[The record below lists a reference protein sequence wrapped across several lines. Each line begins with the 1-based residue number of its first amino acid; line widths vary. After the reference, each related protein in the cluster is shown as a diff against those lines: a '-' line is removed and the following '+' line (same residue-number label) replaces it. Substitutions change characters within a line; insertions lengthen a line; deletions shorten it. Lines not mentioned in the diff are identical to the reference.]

1 MNIGDRVTVDA
12 RNRNS
17 HGWHGVVD
25 GFNHIPG
32 QMRVRVRFADKGGM
46 MMTYLAS
53 ELVIA

>member
-46 MMTYLAS
+46 MMTYLA
-53 ELVIA
+53 